1 MAATVN
7 LKIKI
12 RLHGYTP
19 IRFAKAKLA
28 LTEIFPKIL
37 ADSKT
42 PNSRGVDNVSS
53 LSGTRQSSRGK
64 AENIFA
70 RLVHSAV
77 PADHGERE
85 VPGVADVD
93 DR

>member
-1 MAATVN
+1 MEWGEPSVAQIAKPNRMAATVN

-53 LSGTRQSSRGK
+53 LSGTGQS
-64 AENIFA
+64 
-70 RLVHSAV
+70 L
-77 PADHGERE
+77 
-85 VPGVADVD
+85 GVK
-93 DR
+93 RKTYSLG